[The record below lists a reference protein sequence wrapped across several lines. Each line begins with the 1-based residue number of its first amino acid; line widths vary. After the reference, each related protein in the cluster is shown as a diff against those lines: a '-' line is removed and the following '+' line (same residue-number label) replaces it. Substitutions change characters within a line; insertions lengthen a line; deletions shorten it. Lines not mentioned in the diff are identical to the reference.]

1 MRDPILLIHSKT
13 FIESYI
19 FCLMP
24 GDDRKTKNVWADRT
38 PLECF
43 AGQCLHSER
52 NTVVLLGSKAT
63 IILVKRK
70 RKVDVPPNCPGSGY
84 SSWMEEVL

>member
-19 FCLMP
+19 FCLVP
-24 GDDRKTKNVWADRT
+24 GDERKIKNVWAGRT
-38 PLECF
+38 PLECLG
-43 AGQCLHSER
+43 GQCLHSER

-70 RKVDVPPNCPGSGY
+70 
-84 SSWMEEVL
+84 